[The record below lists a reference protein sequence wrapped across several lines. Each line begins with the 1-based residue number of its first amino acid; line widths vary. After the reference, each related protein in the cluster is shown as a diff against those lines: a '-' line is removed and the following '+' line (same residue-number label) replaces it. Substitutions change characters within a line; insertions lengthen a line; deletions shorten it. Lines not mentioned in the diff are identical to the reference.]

1 MEACIQDTA
10 WGSHGELGSCS
21 STSNGPTQ
29 GSQFWLPP
37 PLAGWTR
44 PPGPHAHCL
53 DGCASH
59 SAALSPPVLPLG
71 TGTRLPPAPAPHLGA
86 AGGGQSS
93 PCPSQH
99 SPYGFSSRL
108 RSEKPNSCLAWLPAA
123 QGRCRG
129 RPRAWQQETNG
140 PGVSGINVPVVA
152 LILPLPYPG
161 EQRCGS
167 TSPSGGMMIP
177 IYLVWHLSSGSIFNS
192 VSPFS
197 PLFVF
202 LDLDP
207 IKICLVG
214 CFVEPGNGRQ
224 RRGISGISLLKVCPD
239 SERVNPLLFLSYSCC
254 ILQFL

>member
-1 MEACIQDTA
+1 MYPRHSLGLTRGAWLLLQHQSWANTGQPVLVPTSTGWVDTSPRSPCPLPGWMCIPLCCSLPSCAAFGHRDTA
-10 WGSHGELGSCS
+10 SPS
-21 STSNGPTQ
+21 SSPT
-29 GSQFWLPP
+29 P
-37 PLAGWTR
+37 
-44 PPGPHAHCL
+44 
-53 DGCASH
+53 
-59 SAALSPPVLPLG
+59 
-71 TGTRLPPAPAPHLGA
+71 GA
-86 AGGGQSS
+86 AGGGQIS

-167 TSPSGGMMIP
+167 NSLSGGMMIP

-254 ILQFL
+254 IL